1 MFPQNKLVFIFSLPR
16 SGSTLLQRSLAA
28 QSGFTSAP
36 ETWVLVK
43 LLGALS
49 GISEYSE
56 YGSMWANRGVSE
68 FFEDERLGNTAAREA
83 LTTAYLNM
91 LGEVCDEKPNA
102 YFIEKTPRNSLVV
115 QQIIELFPDSKF
127 IFLWRHPAAVIH
139 SMNETWSQGHWHFRS
154 DIDLELGLTRLMEAR
169 ASLGTRALSVNY
181 ECLVDDYQRTM
192 RTILEF
198 VGESSSDVEYP
209 IVALGPRSATMGDKS
224 GLEKYG
230 SAVVKDESWTSGYQ
244 NSFRRF
250 CLRSYLRRFDLQ
262 QWEDI
267 GYSEQDLE
275 QAFKSKRIIDRYL
288 VADFFRQ
295 IYANLVFKTGIE
307 IVARR
312 IFSGRA
318 GRRYGIY

>member
-43 LLGALS
+43 LLGAIS

-56 YGSMWANRGVSE
+56 YGSRWANRGVSE
-68 FFEDERLGNTAAREA
+68 FFADERLGSTAAREA
-83 LTTAYLNM
+83 LTTAYLSM
-91 LGEVCDEKPNA
+91 LGEVCEGKPNT

-139 SMNETWSQGHWHFRS
+139 SMNDSWSKGHWHFRS
-154 DIDLELGLTRLMEAR
+154 DVDLELGLPRLMEAR
-169 ASLGTRALSVNY
+169 ASLGAQALSVNY

-192 RTILEF
+192 RTVLDF
-198 VGESSSDVEYP
+198 LGESSSEVVDPV
-209 IVALGPRSATMGDKS
+209 VALGPGSATMGDKS
-224 GLEKYG
+224 GIEKYG

-250 CLRSYLRRFDLQ
+250 CLRSYLRRIGLQ
-262 QWEDI
+262 QWADI

-275 QAFKSKRIIDRYL
+275 KPFKSRRVIDRYL
-288 VADFFRQ
+288 VTDLLRQ
-295 IYANLVFKTGIE
+295 IYANLVFKTGLE
-307 IVARR
+307 MVARR